1 MGYDKRVRELEMKA
15 SGASRQIAVVAD
27 LGQTISATYVQ
38 AEVQAITD
46 KVDELLAQLRLGRR
60 IQ

>member
-15 SGASRQIAVVAD
+15 SGAAKQIAVVAD